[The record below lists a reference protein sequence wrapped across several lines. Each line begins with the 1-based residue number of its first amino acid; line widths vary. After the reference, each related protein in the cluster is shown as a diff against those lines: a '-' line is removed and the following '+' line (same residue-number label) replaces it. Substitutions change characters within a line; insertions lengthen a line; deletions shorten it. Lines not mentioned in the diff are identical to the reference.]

1 MLFSLTA
8 AVCVAGLGYLA
19 VNPANKPNT
28 SKIARHYEL
37 NQLKGNG
44 LIISENVRLSRKYSN
59 EHVLVVMPTGAG
71 KTRRIAM
78 PNVSNLKNCSL
89 IVTDPKCEI
98 ARECIT
104 DKKTL
109 ILNPYSAK
117 TIGYDI
123 LENCS
128 NTTEVRKY
136 AKTLL
141 ANGNLANQILTGA
154 SAGSEAVEWLQKATP
169 LLNAYMIYNFYTRRY
184 KFHDMIKRLVAL
196 SLKEINREIMNSNI
210 TEAKVEFR
218 SFMQIAGSPVT
229 LSCIRNVLLTNLQLF
244 LDSSIDNLMSRPSVD
259 LGQLRNKETI
269 LYIQIPERDAAYFS
283 PLTAV
288 LVTQILDR
296 LMDYEDGLQT
306 YLVLDE
312 MANIGKING
321 LAQTLSTC
329 RSRRVSILGCIQ
341 SLGQLELVYGEESN
355 VLTDLFKTIVFSG
368 GLKDSSE
375 YASELVGLG
384 KFHKNN
390 ETYVDK
396 LMSSDAV
403 RRLKDDELLVICGNK
418 NPVIDKMYKWEVR
431 T

>member
-1 MLFSLTA
+1 MNMLLALTVA
-8 AVCVAGLGYLA
+8 ACIAGFGYLA
-19 VNPANKPNT
+19 LNPANKPNT
-28 SKIARHYEL
+28 SKIASHSEL
-37 NQLKGNG
+37 SSLKGDG

-59 EHVLVVMPTGAG
+59 EHALVVMPTGAG

-78 PNVSNLKNCSL
+78 PNVRNLKNCSL
-89 IVTDPKCEI
+89 VVTDPKCEI

-104 DKKTL
+104 DKKTM
-109 ILNPYSAK
+109 ILNPYNSN
-117 TIGYDI
+117 TVGYDI
-123 LENCS
+123 LENCN

-136 AKTLL
+136 AKVLL
-141 ANGNLANQILTGA
+141 VNGNLANQILTGA

-169 LLNAYMIYNFYTRRY
+169 LLNAYMIYNYYMKRY
-184 KFHDMIKRLVAL
+184 KFHEMVQRLVSAP
-196 SLKEINREIMNSNI
+196 LKEIGQEIMNSNV
-210 TEAKVEFR
+210 TEAKIEFQ
-218 SFMQIAGSPVT
+218 SFIQIAGSPVT

-244 LDSSIDNLMSRPSVD
+244 LDSSINNLMSRPSID
-259 LGQLRNKETI
+259 LNKLRDEETI

-296 LMDYEDGLQT
+296 LMDNEDGLQT
-306 YLVLDE
+306 YLILDE

-321 LAQTLSTC
+321 LSQTLSTC

-341 SLGQLELVYGEESN
+341 SLGQLELVYNSESK
-355 VLTDLFKTIVFSG
+355 VLTELFKTVVFSG

-390 ETYVDK
+390 DTYVDK
-396 LMSSDAV
+396 LMSSDAI
-403 RRLKDDELLVICGNK
+403 RRLKDDELLIICGNK
-418 NPVIDKMYKWEVR
+418 NPVIDKMHKWG
-431 T
+431 